1 MDKLQKTEKLVE
13 KEVQSFLGDK
23 PYWIWLVS
31 YIGVV
36 VLIVLA
42 AYLVLK
48 VLTLKWWL
56 ISLLVVGAGAIWATI
71 AYANKKETGNKAD
84 K

>member
-1 MDKLQKTEKLVE
+1 MDKIQKTEKLVE

-23 PYWIWLVS
+23 PYWVWLVS

-36 VLIVLA
+36 ILIVLA

-56 ISLLVVGAGAIWATI
+56 ISLLVVGAGTAWATI
-71 AYANKKETGNKAD
+71 AYANKKESTKQLD